1 MKKLFAFYLFMIVA
15 LPVNIIAQ
23 QTDENTLAINNYFQI
38 SDEKPVNNNPSNL
51 DASIQSYANIVQ
63 TGNENITY
71 INSLQ
76 IGDQQVISQ
85 KGSQNNY
92 EYYNYYSQE
101 NSNMIINQEG
111 NQNSLQIF
119 GENSLMKNA
128 TINQKSSFKSVVI
141 KNYTN

>member
-1 MKKLFAFYLFMIVA
+1 MKIFISFFLLVIFFHTSIFG
-15 LPVNIIAQ
+15 Q
-23 QTDENTLAINNYFQI
+23 QTDENTFVINNYFQVAN
-38 SDEKPVNNNPSNL
+38 EKLNIDNTTLSNL
-51 DASIQSYANIVQ
+51 NAQSYVNLKQI
-63 TGNENITY
+63 GNENNTY

-76 IGDQQVISQ
+76 AGDNQVVNQ
-85 KGSQNNY
+85 VGSQNNY

-101 NSNMIINQEG
+101 NTNMIINQEG

-128 TINQKSSFKSVVI
+128 TINQKSNFKSVVI

>member
-1 MKKLFAFYLFMIVA
+1 MLIAAFQ
-15 LPVNIIAQ
+15 VNIVAQ
-23 QTDENTLAINNYFQI
+23 QTDETTLAINNYFQI
-38 SDEKPVNNNPSNL
+38 SDEKPANNNPSKL
-51 DASIQSYANIVQ
+51 DTNIQSYANVIQ
-63 TGNENITY
+63 TGNENNTY

-76 IGDQQVISQ
+76 SGDQQEINQ

-92 EYYNYYSQE
+92 EYYNFYSQE
-101 NSNMIINQEG
+101 NSNLIINQEG

-128 TINQKSSFKSVVI
+128 TINQKSDFKSIVI

>member
-1 MKKLFAFYLFMIVA
+1 MKASIILLLFIVA
-15 LPVNIIAQ
+15 LPIAINAQ

-38 SDEKPVNNNPSNL
+38 SNEKPANSNPSKL
-51 DASIQSYANIVQ
+51 DGTIQSYADVVQ
-63 TGNENITY
+63 TGNKNNTY

-76 IGDQQVISQ
+76 SGDQQIVNQ
-85 KGSQNNY
+85 KGNQNNY

-101 NSNMIINQEG
+101 NSNLIINQEG

-119 GENSLMKNA
+119 GENSLMKN
-128 TINQKSSFKSVVI
+128 TIINQKSSFKSVVI